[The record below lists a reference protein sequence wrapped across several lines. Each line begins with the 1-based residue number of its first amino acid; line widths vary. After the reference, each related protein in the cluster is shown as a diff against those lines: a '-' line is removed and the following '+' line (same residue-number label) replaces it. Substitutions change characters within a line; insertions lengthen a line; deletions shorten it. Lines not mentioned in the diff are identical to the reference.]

1 VHGFFFSHW
10 DSQID
15 YLRFAANALTSS
27 SVKLYVG
34 ITDYDWFNLH
44 ASNPLVEEVNFW
56 RPSPQASFKALQPGE
71 MFLFKLHAPRN
82 FIVGGGFFTRFLP
95 LPLSLAW
102 AAFGEANGARSLG
115 EVRARIS
122 KYRKRPIASNE
133 DPYIGCILLN
143 EPFFFAESDWIPSPA
158 DFKGPTQVGKSYD
171 AETGT
176 GLMLGR
182 EVTARL
188 AAIAARRSS
197 APLREVSVR
206 GTVVNGPPPVLGP
219 ATLNAIDPPRYGAPT
234 LVAPRLGQGT
244 FRALVTDAYNYRCA
258 ITRER
263 TLPVLQAAHIRA
275 YAEGGPHEL
284 SNGLLLR
291 SDLHTLFDQHYIT
304 VEPNK
309 RTLIVSRRI
318 REQFENGRDYYA
330 LNGHVLLEPAN
341 ATAIPSIDNLSFH
354 FERFTHL
361 EDS

>member
-1 VHGFFFSHW
+1 
-10 DSQID
+10 
-15 YLRFAANALTSS
+15 
-27 SVKLYVG
+27 VKLYVG

-44 ASNPLVEEVNFW
+44 ASKPFVEEVNFW

-102 AAFGEANGARSLG
+102 AAFGEANGARSLT
-115 EVRARIS
+115 EVKARIS
-122 KYRKRPIASNE
+122 KYRKRPITPNE
-133 DPYIGCILLN
+133 DPHIGCILLN

-171 AETGT
+171 AQTGT
-176 GLMLGR
+176 GLMLHR
-182 EVTARL
+182 EVTVRL
-188 AAIAARRSS
+188 TAIAEQQSI
-197 APLREVSVR
+197 APFISGRAVT
-206 GTVVNGPPPVLGP
+206 GTHPTVGP
-219 ATLNAIDPPRYGAPT
+219 ATVNAIDPSRYGTPT

-244 FRALVTDAYNYRCA
+244 FRALVTDAYNYRCV

-330 LNGHVLLEPAN
+330 LNGHNLLEPIN
-341 ATAIPSIDNLSFH
+341 KTASPSIDNLSIH
-354 FERFTHL
+354 FERFKQL
-361 EDS
+361 EDY

>member
-1 VHGFFFSHW
+1 M
-10 DSQID
+10 
-15 YLRFAANALTSS
+15 
-27 SVKLYVG
+27 KLYVG
-34 ITDYDWFNLH
+34 ITDYDWFKVH
-44 ASNPLVEEVNFW
+44 ASKPFVEEVNFW
-56 RPSPQASFKALQPGE
+56 RPSPQTSFRVLQPGE

-102 AAFGEANGARSLG
+102 AAFREGNGAHSLI
-115 EVRARIS
+115 EVRTRIS
-122 KYRKRPIASNE
+122 KYRKRPITPNE

-143 EPFFFAESDWIPSPA
+143 EPFFFKESDWIPSPA

-176 GLMLGR
+176 GLMLRR
-182 EVTARL
+182 EVTTRL
-188 AAIAARRSS
+188 AAIAEQGATTPRREIPSPG
-197 APLREVSVR
+197 AVTTDL
-206 GTVVNGPPPVLGP
+206 PPVFGP
-219 ATLNAIDPPRYGAPT
+219 ATLNTIDPPRYGTPL

-258 ITRER
+258 VTRER

-304 VEPNK
+304 IEPQK
-309 RTLIVSRRI
+309 RTLMVSRRI

-330 LNGHVLLEPAN
+330 LNGHNLLEPIN
-341 ATAIPSIDNLSFH
+341 KTAVPSIDNLSFH
-354 FERFTHL
+354 FERFKQL
-361 EDS
+361 ENG